1 MRDVMK
7 GGTSSTSGG
16 AANAQRTSTPP
27 QTTNN
32 AHNIS
37 SKPPRRR
44 WSTITNWV
52 NRHKVSASII
62 VILFVAGIVGG
73 ILWLNAGNDD
83 KRVPA
88 SEVAAE
94 YQKRLPEL
102 EDAVKSSP
110 KDASVRKN
118 YAVALYA
125 TGDFEKAKQQYEAAV
140 KLNDKDSTAYNNLGN
155 VYRDL
160 KNADK
165 AVESYKKSIELN
177 SKSINTYVNL
187 ANVQLYTLNK
197 ADDAIATYKSG
208 LKALPNNEQ
217 LELLLGI
224 AYEQSGDTARAKQT
238 YQNILSRNGEN
249 VAAKANIERLNK

>member
-7 GGTSSTSGG
+7 GSASSTPEGV
-16 AANAQRTSTPP
+16 ANAQRTSTPQQP
-27 QTTNN
+27 VNSN
-32 AHNIS
+32 NIS
-37 SKPPRRR
+37 SKPPRRKP
-44 WSTITNWV
+44 SAITQWV
-52 NRHKVSASII
+52 DRHKVSASII
-62 VILFVAGIVGG
+62 AILFVAGIVGG
-73 ILWLNAGNDD
+73 ILWLNARNDD
-83 KRVPA
+83 QRVPA

-125 TGDFEKAKQQYEAAV
+125 TGNFEKAKQQYEAAV
-140 KLNDKDSTAYNNLGN
+140 KINDKDSTAYNNLGN

-160 KNADK
+160 KNTDK
-165 AVESYKKSIELN
+165 AIEAYKKSIELN

-197 ADDAIATYKSG
+197 SDDAIATYKSG

-224 AYEQSGDTARAKQT
+224 AYEQSGDIARAKQT